1 MDLPPSSFGTNKGKS
16 KGKHVGFSDDVEITR
31 LPSPPEPEESDL
43 TDLTE
48 VENSIN
54 KLKPSPRRLRS
65 KGSVSRLSH
74 DKSRPDDAHET
85 ARRITP
91 MRKAKGKVGNLNES
105 TDEEAEEEDEL
116 VSDAQEDEEV
126 DELQEP
132 PSPNATPKPKAALMG
147 RRTPVRNRLRARHLQ
162 THTPP
167 SDGDDEGSEE
177 EGTVVAGEEGDDE
190 GSDEEQPEEE
200 AEPAEPRRLRNGKI
214 VADEDIEE
222 DIGEEDDE
230 DDEDEEEEEQEE
242 EDEVDDSES
251 TTSTIDEGDV
261 DADGEEDEVMDDDDG
276 ISVLY
281 VVAASSLTPISS
293 SGPHCRHS
301 EDACSPP

>member
-116 VSDAQEDEEV
+116 VSDAQEDE
-126 DELQEP
+126 DE
-132 PSPNATPKPKAALMG
+132 S
-147 RRTPVRNRLRARHLQ
+147 
-162 THTPP
+162 
-167 SDGDDEGSEE
+167 SSS
-177 EGTVVAGEEGDDE
+177 
-190 GSDEEQPEEE
+190 SDEEEWHI
-200 AEPAEPRRLRNGKI
+200 G
-214 VADEDIEE
+214 VHDESSNSNDSAS
-222 DIGEEDDE
+222 GS
-230 DDEDEEEEEQEE
+230 
-242 EDEVDDSES
+242 DDSEM
-251 TTSTIDEGDV
+251 DV
-261 DADGEEDEVMDDDDG
+261 DEEPHSTKPQLPPPETGTTLFVRNVPFEATEDELRT
-276 ISVLY
+276 LY
-281 VVAASSLTPISS
+281 DSLCLFLGHT
-293 SGPHCRHS
+293 
-301 EDACSPP
+301 